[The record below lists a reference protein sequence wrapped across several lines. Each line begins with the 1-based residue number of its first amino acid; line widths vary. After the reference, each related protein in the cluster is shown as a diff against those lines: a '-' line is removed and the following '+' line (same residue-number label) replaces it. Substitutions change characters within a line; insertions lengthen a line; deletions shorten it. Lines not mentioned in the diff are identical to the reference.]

1 MKGRTA
7 IKVALVLII
16 AGVVAAL
23 YFTPVK
29 QYMDRAHLVI
39 AVEYLRGLWY
49 APIVFILAYAAG
61 CIFAVPASLFIIAA
75 GVVWGWVL
83 GGIYA
88 MIGGV
93 LGATLSFL
101 VGRFVGEGMLERF
114 GSVGRRVAKQV
125 DHAGFRSLLILRFI
139 PLFPFAVVNYGAGV
153 AGVRL
158 VDFVLATACG
168 LAPGNFVFAYSAQAL
183 YENTM
188 SQGEA
193 LGRLGI
199 VAVLLLT
206 IVLVPTLLKR
216 RLAARSNGNS
226 APDRVL

>member
-7 IKVALVLII
+7 IKAALVLVI

-23 YFTPVK
+23 YFTPMK
-29 QYMDRAHLVI
+29 QYMDRAHLVV

-61 CIFAVPASLFIIAA
+61 CIFAIPASLFIITA
-75 GVVWGWVL
+75 GVVWGWFL
-83 GGIYA
+83 GGTYA

-114 GSVGRRVAKQV
+114 GSVGKLVAKQV
-125 DHAGFRSLLILRFI
+125 DHAGFKSLLILRLI
-139 PLFPFAVVNYGAGV
+139 PLFPFAVINYGAGV
-153 AGVRL
+153 ARVQL
-158 VDFVLATACG
+158 TDFVLATACG
-168 LAPGNFVFAYSAQAL
+168 LAPGNFVFAYSAHAL

-193 LGRLGI
+193 LGRLAI

-206 IVLVPTLLKR
+206 IVLVPSLIKR
-216 RLAARSNGNS
+216 RMARSNGNS
-226 APDRVL
+226 APNRVL

>member
-7 IKVALVLII
+7 IKAALVLVI

-23 YFTPVK
+23 YFTPMK
-29 QYMDRAHLVI
+29 QYMDRAHLVV

-61 CIFAVPASLFIIAA
+61 CIFAIPASLFIITA
-75 GVVWGWVL
+75 GVVWGWLL
-83 GGIYA
+83 GGTYA

-114 GSVGRRVAKQV
+114 GSVGKLVAKQV
-125 DHAGFRSLLILRFI
+125 DHAGFKSLLILRLI
-139 PLFPFAVVNYGAGV
+139 PLFPFAVINYGAGV
-153 AGVRL
+153 ARVQL
-158 VDFVLATACG
+158 ADFVLATACG
-168 LAPGNFVFAYSAQAL
+168 LAPGNFVFAYSAHAL

-193 LGRLGI
+193 LGRLAI

-206 IVLVPTLLKR
+206 IVLVPSLIKR
-216 RLAARSNGNS
+216 RMARSNGNS
-226 APDRVL
+226 APNRVL

>member
-7 IKVALVLII
+7 IKIALVLVI

-23 YFTPVK
+23 YFTPVR
-29 QYMDRAHLVI
+29 QYMDRQHLVI

-49 APIVFILAYAAG
+49 APILFILAYAAG
-61 CIFAVPASLFIIAA
+61 CIFAVPASLFIITA
-75 GVVWGWVL
+75 GVVWGWLL
-83 GGIYA
+83 GGTYS

-93 LGATLSFL
+93 LGATFSFL

-125 DHAGFRSLLILRFI
+125 DHAGFKSLLILRLI
-139 PLFPFAVVNYGAGV
+139 PLFPFAVINYGAGV
-153 AGVRL
+153 ARVHL
-158 VDFVLATACG
+158 TDFVLATAVG
-168 LAPGNFVFAYSAQAL
+168 LAPSNFVFAYSAHAL

-193 LGRLGI
+193 LGRLAI
-199 VAVLLLT
+199 VAVLLLAV
-206 IVLVPTLLKR
+206 VLVPSLLKR
-216 RLAARSNGNS
+216 RIRT
-226 APDRVL
+226 

>member
-7 IKVALVLII
+7 IKVALVLVI

-23 YFTPVK
+23 YFTPMK
-29 QYMDRAHLVI
+29 QYMDREHLVV

-49 APIVFILAYAAG
+49 APLVFILAYAAG
-61 CIFAVPASLFIIAA
+61 CIFAIPASLFIITA
-75 GVVWGWVL
+75 GVVWGWLL
-83 GGIYA
+83 GGTYA

-114 GSVGRRVAKQV
+114 GSVGKLVAKQV
-125 DHAGFRSLLILRFI
+125 DHAGFKSLLILRLI
-139 PLFPFAVVNYGAGV
+139 PLFPFAVINYGAGV
-153 AGVRL
+153 ARVQL
-158 VDFVLATACG
+158 TDFVLATACG
-168 LAPGNFVFAYSAQAL
+168 LAPGNFVFAYSAHAL

-193 LGRLGI
+193 LGRLAI

-206 IVLVPTLLKR
+206 IVLVPSLLKR
-216 RLAARSNGNS
+216 RMTRNNGNS
-226 APDRVL
+226 APNRVL